1 HGHHFGRTVYA
12 LCNFQV
18 LLTNG
23 LLQMGELA
31 DVPEENFTTEER
43 REHCVFQELLRLVPG
58 LEE

>member
-1 HGHHFGRTVYA
+1 MVYA

-31 DVPEENFTTEER
+31 DVPEENFTAE
-43 REHCVFQELLRLVPG
+43 
-58 LEE
+58 